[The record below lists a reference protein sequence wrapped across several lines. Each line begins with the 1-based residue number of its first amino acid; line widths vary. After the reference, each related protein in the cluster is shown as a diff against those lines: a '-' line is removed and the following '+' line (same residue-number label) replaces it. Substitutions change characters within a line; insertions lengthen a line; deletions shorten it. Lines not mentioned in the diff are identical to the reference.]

1 PTDLIM
7 SSQNVGKQGTNL
19 QLVLNSTPDQFHNV
33 ILDYLCQNCNTKTA
47 RAFARDS
54 AVRHLDADGDEIHPD
69 GGAAAAAAASRLD
82 ETLRLADIRQRESSL
97 TRTTH
102 LKLRNETRS
111 EIRVH
116 ILSGRVD
123 EATALLNEHFPSVLG
138 DALLGSTQDSR
149 PALARQPTSQPAR
162 AAYVAPTSL
171 DPAHL
176 SLNLRVLAFSEAA
189 RTVPLEY
196 VPHTKHA
203 IQPPS
208 APAAPY
214 PKSSVH
220 EHDDPEAKQT
230 ELLLRAQKLYAAA
243 NALENPFA
251 RGQYLQELG
260 NVGGLLAYTHPE
272 NSPMARYLS
281 QERRE
286 SVAEQIDSAI
296 LCSFILNRVK
306 RSANAV
312 WIGRPAVSTLELYA
326 RHTTVLWAY
335 LSHDPRLR
343 ASGKRPV
350 GLIIP
355 PTDPESKE
363 TSLPAKASTDK
374 DILEAVPPFDL
385 SIFLDSKI

>member
-1 PTDLIM
+1 M
-7 SSQNVGKQGTNL
+7 
-19 QLVLNSTPDQFHNV
+19 
-33 ILDYLCQNCNTKTA
+33 
-47 RAFARDS
+47 
-54 AVRHLDADGDEIHPD
+54 RHLDADGDEIHPD

-82 ETLRLADIRQRESSL
+82 ETLRLADIRQRESSPTHTAQCRL
-97 TRTTH
+97 RTIFG
-102 LKLRNETRS
+102 S

-123 EATALLNEHFPSVLG
+123 EATALLSEHFPSVLG
-138 DALLGSTQDSR
+138 DAPLGNPQDSR
-149 PALARQPTSQPAR
+149 PALPRQPTSQPAR

-171 DPAHL
+171 DPTHL

-196 VPHTKHA
+196 VPNTKHP

-208 APAAPY
+208 APAPSF

-296 LCSFILNRVK
+296 LCSFLRNRTK
-306 RSANAV
+306 RSADAV
-312 WIGRPAVSTLELYA
+312 GDFRQDRTSCSFCPGAIRTPHDRAVGVS
-326 RHTTVLWAY
+326 
-335 LSHDPRLR
+335 
-343 ASGKRPV
+343 
-350 GLIIP
+350 
-355 PTDPESKE
+355 
-363 TSLPAKASTDK
+363 
-374 DILEAVPPFDL
+374 
-385 SIFLDSKI
+385 

>member
-1 PTDLIM
+1 
-7 SSQNVGKQGTNL
+7 NVGNQGTNL

-33 ILDYLCQNCNTKTA
+33 ILDYLCQNCDTKTA

-82 ETLRLADIRQRESSL
+82 ETLRLADIRQQ
-97 TRTTH
+97 
-102 LKLRNETRS
+102 
-111 EIRVH
+111 IRVH

-149 PALARQPTSQPAR
+149 PALARQPTSQPTR

-296 LCSFILNRVK
+296 LCSLILNRLK
-306 RSANAV
+306 RSADAV

-355 PTDPESKE
+355 PTDPEGKE

-385 SIFLDSKI
+385 PIFLDSKT

>member
-1 PTDLIM
+1 M
-7 SSQNVGKQGTNL
+7 SSHNAGKQVVNL

-54 AVRHLDADGDEIHPD
+54 TVRHLDADGDEIHPD

-82 ETLRLADIRQRESSL
+82 KTLRFADIRQQ
-97 TRTTH
+97 
-102 LKLRNETRS
+102 
-111 EIRVH
+111 IRVH

-123 EATALLNEHFPSVLG
+123 EATTLLNEHFPSVLENIQE
-138 DALLGSTQDSR
+138 SS
-149 PALARQPTSQPAR
+149 PALPRQSTSQPPR

-171 DPAHL
+171 DPTHL

-196 VPHTKHA
+196 VPH
-203 IQPPS
+203 IGQPMQPPS
-208 APAAPY
+208 APAP
-214 PKSSVH
+214 PFSKSSVH
-220 EHDDPEAKQT
+220 EHDDPEGKQT

-286 SVAEQIDSAI
+286 SVAEQIDNAI
-296 LCSFILNRVK
+296 LYK
-306 RSANAV
+306 
-312 WIGRPAVSTLELYA
+312 IGRPAVSPLELYA

-343 ASGKRPV
+343 PSGKRPV
-350 GLIIP
+350 GLTVP
-355 PTDPESKE
+355 PTDSEWKE
-363 TSLPAKASTDK
+363 PPLPAKVSIDK
-374 DILEAVPPFDL
+374 DMLESVPPFDL
-385 SIFLDSKI
+385 PIFLDSKT